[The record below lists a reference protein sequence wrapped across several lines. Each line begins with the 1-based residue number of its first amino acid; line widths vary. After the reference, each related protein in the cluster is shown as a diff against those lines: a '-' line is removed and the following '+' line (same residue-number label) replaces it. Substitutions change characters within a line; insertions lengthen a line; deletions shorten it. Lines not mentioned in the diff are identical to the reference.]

1 VAPFLKDFLPP
12 MASQLF
18 LFIEPGARV
27 RNPASP
33 EWGTGQVQS
42 IIGDRITVN
51 FEDAGK
57 VLINGRVV
65 SLELVDD

>member
-1 VAPFLKDFLPP
+1 
-12 MASQLF
+12 MASQPF
-18 LFIEPGARV
+18 LLIEPGARV

-57 VLINGRVV
+57 LLVNARVV
-65 SLELVDD
+65 ALELVDD

>member
-1 VAPFLKDFLPP
+1 
-12 MASQLF
+12 MARQAY

-57 VLINGRVV
+57 VLINARLV
-65 SLELVDD
+65 SLQLVDD

>member
-1 VAPFLKDFLPP
+1 
-12 MASQLF
+12 MASQTF

-33 EWGTGQVQS
+33 EWGVGQVQS
-42 IIGDRITVN
+42 VIDERITVN

-57 VLINGRVV
+57 VLINARVIT
-65 SLELVDD
+65 LELVDD

>member
-1 VAPFLKDFLPP
+1 
-12 MASQLF
+12 MGRQHF

-33 EWGTGQVQS
+33 EWGIGQVQS
-42 IIGDRITVN
+42 VIGDRITVN

-57 VLINGRVV
+57 VLINARVV
-65 SLELVDD
+65 ALELVDD

>member
-1 VAPFLKDFLPP
+1 
-12 MASQLF
+12 MATHTF

-33 EWGTGQVQS
+33 DWGIGQVQS
-42 IIGDRITVN
+42 VIGDRITVN

-57 VLINGRVV
+57 VLINAQRVA
-65 SLELVDD
+65 LELVDD